1 MQLVAGY
8 DNMLE
13 KNTIIKEL
21 EHHGDKI
28 THKLHTIID
37 KTFVMPLDWEDIS
50 KLTCTRAGLYYI
62 LSDPSDIYVNKP
74 IHLIENISMI

>member
-37 KTFVMPLDWEDIS
+37 KTFVMTLDWEDIS
-50 KLTCTRAGLYYI
+50 KLTSALEQVSIIYYQT
-62 LSDPSDIYVNKP
+62 L
-74 IHLIENISMI
+74 LIFM